1 MPKTTRDILMYG
13 DQFWC
18 NTRKQIQVPGVGS
31 TLHIVVV
38 LVCFGLAAVFPPV
51 LVSFCVMG
59 GD

>member
-1 MPKTTRDILMYG
+1 MDILMYG
-13 DQFWC
+13 DRFWC